1 MPTEL
6 ADQPAT
12 TPLEA
17 EQAHLRESRT
27 ALSRMRAQT
36 AGLTAQGADRVAT
49 EQLKEVLRRRMV
61 SLQDDPTVPL
71 FFGRLD
77 YTRDLGAQHDET
89 LYVGRRHITGEAGG
103 EPLVID
109 WRAGMAL
116 PFYRARPADPMHVR
130 RRRRFGFSHGTLT
143 AYEDED
149 LVAGATTPGAGSS
162 ILQAEIERPRTGP
175 MRDIVA
181 TIQPEQDVIV
191 RAGLD
196 RSVCVQGAP
205 GTGKTAVGL
214 HRAAYLLYAYREQLA
229 RSGVLVVGPNASF
242 LSYIGDVLP
251 ALGEID
257 AAQATVESLLGDA
270 TGLEV
275 RATEPAVRARLKGDA
290 RLAEVV
296 RRAAWGH
303 VVPAT
308 STLVLPRGIHQWRV
322 PAYVVDE
329 VVAELRGRAVRYEAG
344 RTMLAQ
350 RLAHRVLLRMEAA
363 GDSPD
368 DRVQAAVA
376 RSREVKAYVAS
387 LWPALDP
394 ARLVLR
400 LLSDPAFLAER
411 AEGVLTTDEQRELQA
426 GRPGKTPRAARWTL
440 ADLALVDEATDVL
453 SRTPSLGHVVLD
465 EAQDLSPMMLRAVG
479 RRASTG
485 SMTVLGDLAQATTPW
500 SVGSWAESL
509 GHLGQPEAVVTEL
522 VEGFRVPGQVI
533 DYAARLLPVIAPTLT
548 PPYSVR
554 RSAGE
559 LELRRSADGP
569 AALDAAVA
577 AVRQVLGRPGTVG
590 LVVAD
595 LQVPEV
601 AGALRTAGVAYTLL
615 GEGRRD
621 FDPDDQRRV
630 ELVPASLVK
639 GLEFDHVVLVEP
651 ARLVDGEADELT
663 GLRRLYVCL
672 TRAVTTLV
680 VVHAADLPVALAA

>member
-1 MPTEL
+1 MPAGQTAPTDHPPDPVL
-6 ADQPAT
+6 R
-12 TPLEA
+12 A
-17 EQAHLRESRT
+17 EQDHLVESRA
-27 ALSRMRAQT
+27 ALGRMRTTT
-36 AGLTAQGADRVAT
+36 AGLTAQGADRLAT
-49 EQLKEVLRRRMV
+49 EHLKQVLHRRMV
-61 SLQDDPTVPL
+61 SLQDDPAVPL

-77 YTRDLGAQHDET
+77 YAADLGAEHDET

-130 RRRRFGFSHGTLT
+130 RRRRFGFSTGALT

-149 LVAGATTPGAGSS
+149 LAGGAGASGTGSA

-196 RSVCVQGAP
+196 SSVCVQGAP

-214 HRAAYLLYAYREQLA
+214 HRAAFLLYAYREQLG

-257 AAQATVESLLGDA
+257 AAQATVESMLADA
-270 TGLEV
+270 TGLVV
-275 RATEPAVRARLKGDA
+275 RATEPAARARLKGDA

-303 VVPAT
+303 LAPA
-308 STLVLPRGIHQWRV
+308 SGTLVLPRGIHQWRV
-322 PAYVVDE
+322 PAYLADE
-329 VVAELRGRAVRYEAG
+329 VVAELRARGVRYEAG

-350 RLAHRVLLRMEAA
+350 RLAHQVLLRMEAA

-368 DRVQAAVA
+368 DRVQGAVA
-376 RSREVKAYVAS
+376 RSREVKAYVS
-387 LWPALDP
+387 GLWPALDP
-394 ARLVLR
+394 AKLVLR
-400 LLSDPAFLAER
+400 LLTDADLLATAADGLLD
-411 AEGVLTTDEQRELQA
+411 AEEQA
-426 GRPGKTPRAARWTL
+426 GLLASRPGKTPRSARWTL
-440 ADLALVDEATDVL
+440 ADLALVDEVADVL

-500 SVGSWAESL
+500 AVGAWDDAL
-509 GHLGQPEAVVTEL
+509 AHLGQPEAVVTEL
-522 VEGFRVPGQVI
+522 VEGFRVPGLVI

-548 PPYSVR
+548 PPRSVR
-554 RSAGE
+554 HSAGE
-559 LELRRSADGP
+559 LDLRRTDDPLAGLVAGVQ
-569 AALDAAVA
+569 AALA
-577 AVRQVLGRPGTVG
+577 QEGTVG
-590 LVVAD
+590 VV
-595 LQVPEV
+595 VPDARTAEV
-601 AGALRTAGVAYTLL
+601 AAALGTSGIAYDLL
-615 GEGRRD
+615 GEAGD
-621 FDPDDQRRV
+621 FGADGAPRRV
-630 ELVPASLVK
+630 DLVPATLVK
-639 GLEFDHVVLVEP
+639 GLEFDHVVLLEP
-651 ARLVDGEADELT
+651 AELVAAEADEVT

-672 TRAVTTLV
+672 TRAVTSLV
-680 VVHAADLPVALAA
+680 VVHQHDLPRALD